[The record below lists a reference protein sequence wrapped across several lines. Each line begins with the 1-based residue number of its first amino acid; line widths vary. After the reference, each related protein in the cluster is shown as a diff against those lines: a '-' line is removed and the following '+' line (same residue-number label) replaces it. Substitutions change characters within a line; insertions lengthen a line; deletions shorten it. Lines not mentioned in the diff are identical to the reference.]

1 MEKLFITQW
10 EFKPSDW
17 KGEINNDASKTEP
30 NKTYSLRE
38 ILRRSSIGMD
48 VTSSVRRYNEYDF
61 DENVENPDIDGFV
74 PPHGLDI
81 AEAVNLLDEDMRNI
95 QKEQEKQSSNSSE

>member
-10 EFKPSDW
+10 EFNPNDW
-17 KGEINNDASKTEP
+17 KGETNNEVSKTEP

-48 VTSSVRRYNEYDF
+48 VTSSVRRYNEYD
-61 DENVENPDIDGFV
+61 ENPDVEGYV
-74 PPHGLDI
+74 PPPGLDI
-81 AEAVNLLDEDMRNI
+81 AEAVNLFDEDMRI
-95 QKEQEKQSSNSSE
+95 IKEEQEKQKQSSNSSE